1 MGPLARNGL
10 IYCWFIQKILQFGSS
25 ENFNDKLYTDWCYP
39 SLIKRVTK
47 YIPPNIYL
55 LKGNKNTTKRCEICS
70 KLNNKNIGIGLV
82 FLLLNL
88 NILHTFYCFYC
99 RLRASRCQLG
109 PGKIYLLKVN
119 NRNTKKGYEIYS
131 KLTIKTPE
139 RRQ

>member
-70 KLNNKNIGIGLV
+70 KLNNKNIWHRSGVFIV
-82 FLLLNL
+82 KFEHTSHFLL
-88 NILHTFYCFYC
+88 F
-99 RLRASRCQLG
+99 
-109 PGKIYLLKVN
+109 LLS
-119 NRNTKKGYEIYS
+119 TSS
-131 KLTIKTPE
+131 K
-139 RRQ
+139 